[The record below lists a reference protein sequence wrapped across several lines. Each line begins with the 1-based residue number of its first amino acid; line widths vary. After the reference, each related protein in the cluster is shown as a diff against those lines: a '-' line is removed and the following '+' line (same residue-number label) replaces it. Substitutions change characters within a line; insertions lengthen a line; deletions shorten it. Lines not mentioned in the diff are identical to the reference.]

1 MFWPNLKLC
10 NIPCLIEVTTL
21 IDCCKTN
28 TTSLYWN
35 ITYLLDTCLLGIKPS
50 LKFQTIFIF
59 HGSEKMCLHLS
70 LYLYDGW
77 WKVNTTCVDV
87 LREAIQ
93 NINKN
98 ISNMFIEWYF
108 KVSWPILIQMLIVLH
123 VQDSFNSY
131 KYDFKPTFKAQ
142 KRFLKIYMFTFYCVV
157 YSFNTIIS

>member
-108 KVSWPILIQMLIVLH
+108 KVIRNVIH
-123 VQDSFNSY
+123 VQDSLNYRY
-131 KYDFKPTFKAQ
+131 KYDFNPTFKAQ
-142 KRFLKIYMFTFYCVV
+142 KIFKKDLYVHILLFFI
-157 YSFNTIIS
+157 FI

>member
-108 KVSWPILIQMLIVLH
+108 KVLWPILIQML
-123 VQDSFNSY
+123 
-131 KYDFKPTFKAQ
+131 
-142 KRFLKIYMFTFYCVV
+142 KRTKFVKNIYMLKIF
-157 YSFNTIIS
+157 ISSHFIALFIHLIPLFPSMLIRCAFVDVA

>member
-108 KVSWPILIQMLIVLH
+108 KVLWPILIIRNVIH
-123 VQDSFNSY
+123 VQDSLNYSY
-131 KYDFKPTFKAQ
+131 KYDFNPTFKAQ
-142 KRFLKIYMFTFYCVV
+142 KIFKKDLYVHILLLCLF
-157 YSFNTIIS
+157 I

>member
-98 ISNMFIEWYF
+98 ISNMFIDCCLE
-108 KVSWPILIQMLIVLH
+108 VLWPILIQMLIVLKFSTILI
-123 VQDSFNSY
+123 QLSRYSTIF
-131 KYDFKPTFKAQ
+131 
-142 KRFLKIYMFTFYCVV
+142 KRFICSHFIALYFL
-157 YSFNTIIS
+157 FNTIFS

>member
-98 ISNMFIEWYF
+98 ISNMFITWYF
-108 KVSWPILIQMLIVLH
+108 KVLWPILIPMSIAIRNLIH
-123 VQDSFNSY
+123 VQDSFTCSY
-131 KYDFKPTFKAQ
+131 KYDFNPTFKAQ
-142 KRFLKIYMFTFYCVV
+142 KNFLKDLYAHILLSCIFV
-157 YSFNTIIS
+157 